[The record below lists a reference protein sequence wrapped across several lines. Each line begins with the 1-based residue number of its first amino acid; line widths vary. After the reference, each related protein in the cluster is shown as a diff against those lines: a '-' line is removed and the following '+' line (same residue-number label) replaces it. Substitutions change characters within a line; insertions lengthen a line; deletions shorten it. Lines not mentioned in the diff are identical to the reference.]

1 MRSWLCLLLLP
12 ALCAPVFAKTPEHG
26 VIGVDARHL
35 DPAFWIARLPDAQ
48 RPLLERD
55 AIEALNASLE
65 RVDKT
70 VHDLDA
76 LPARFTRDEVRAWI
90 DPISSAPTRAL
101 FFDGKPL
108 EKSVLDAAMANA
120 ALDAIAGSTEAR
132 VGMVVRRADLRT
144 FPTTQRVF
152 ARADDNDIDRWQ
164 ESALFPGTP
173 VIVLH
178 ESRDA
183 KWWFVVSP
191 RYAAWIERER
201 VALGARDAVFAY
213 GRKSPY
219 LVVTG
224 PSVETVFNPERL
236 DLSQLQLDMGV
247 RVPLLADWPADR
259 PVNGQHPYAAH
270 VVELPRRRE
279 DGTLEFAPALLPRRA
294 DVRTD
299 YLPYTPAN
307 VITQG
312 FKFLGERY
320 GWGHSYD
327 ARDCSGF
334 VSEVYRSV
342 GIELPR
348 NSGDQGRA
356 ETFERIAFDEKTTH
370 AQRLAIVETLQPGDL
385 VYIPGHVMMVL
396 GRVDGTTYVIHD
408 TTGIGYRGD
417 DGKYVRVPLNQV
429 AVTPLEP
436 LMADETVPTIDNIYS
451 IQRIRPRKE
460 QE

>member
-1 MRSWLCLLLLP
+1 MRSWLCLLPLL
-12 ALCAPVFAKTPEHG
+12 ALCAPLSAKAPAHG
-26 VIGVDARHL
+26 VIGVQARHL
-35 DPAFWIARLPDAQ
+35 DPEFWISRLPDAQ
-48 RPLLERD
+48 RVRLDR
-55 AIEALNASLE
+55 ATIENLNASVEHLDE
-65 RVDKT
+65 T

-76 LPARFTRDEVRAWI
+76 LPAKFSRRQVRAWI
-90 DPISSAPTRAL
+90 EPISAPISSPL

-108 EKSVLDAAMANA
+108 AKSALDATRANA
-120 ALDAIAGSTEAR
+120 ALDAIPAWTNAR
-132 VGMVVRRADLRT
+132 FGLVVHRANLRT

-178 ESRDA
+178 ESRERD
-183 KWWFVVSP
+183 WWFVVSP
-191 RYAAWIERER
+191 RYAAWIESKR
-201 VALGARDAVFAY
+201 VALGARHEVLAY

-224 PSVETVFNPERL
+224 PSVETVFTPERP
-236 DLSQLQLDMGV
+236 DLSQLRLDMGV
-247 RVPLLADWPADR
+247 RVPRLADWPPDR
-259 PVNGQHPYAAH
+259 AVDGQHPYAAH
-270 VVELPRRRE
+270 VIELPRRRG
-279 DGTLEFAPALLPRRA
+279 DGVLQFAPALLPRHA
-294 DVRTD
+294 DVRAD
-299 YLPYTPAN
+299 YLPYTSAN
-307 VITQG
+307 LIAQG

-342 GIELPR
+342 GIDLPR
-348 NSGDQGRA
+348 NSGDQGRSEA
-356 ETFERIAFDEKTTH
+356 FERIAFDAHTTH

-385 VYIPGHVMMVL
+385 VYLPGHVMMVL
-396 GRVDGTTYVIHD
+396 GRVDGITYVIHD
-408 TTGIGYRGD
+408 TPGIGYRGD
-417 DGKYVRVPLNQV
+417 DGRYRRVPLNQV

-436 LMADETVPTIDNIYS
+436 LMADESVPTVDTIYS

-460 QE
+460 QK